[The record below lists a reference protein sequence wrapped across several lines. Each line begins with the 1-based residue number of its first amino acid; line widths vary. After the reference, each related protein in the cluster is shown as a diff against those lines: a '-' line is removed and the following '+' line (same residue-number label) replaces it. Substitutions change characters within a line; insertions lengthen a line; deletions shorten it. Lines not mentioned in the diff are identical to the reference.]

1 MKTAFRESFARDLK
15 NIKDRN
21 LLKRISRVIEE
32 VESARSPSEIPNL
45 KKLTGPGDFFRIRQ
59 GDWRIGLIVR
69 ADVVEFVRCLHRRDM
84 YRYFP

>member
-21 LLKRISRVIEE
+21 LLKRVSRAIEDIE
-32 VESARSPSEIPNL
+32 GAASPIDIANL
-45 KKLTGPGDFFRIRQ
+45 KKLTGPGDFFRIRL
-59 GDWRIGLIVR
+59 GDWRIGLIIR
-69 ADVVEFVRCLHRRDM
+69 ADVVELVRCLHRRDM